1 LNTKNIYLLRHG
13 QTDFNKRGVVQ
24 GKGIDAPLNSTGQE
38 QANKFFQKY
47 KGISFDRIYISTLL
61 RTYQTV
67 KGFIDLGIP
76 VKKLEGLDEIDW
88 GVWEGKSLS
97 EDGRQYYSE
106 TVKRWSNGETS
117 YAIEGGESPDKVRDR
132 QIKAFDEIMDN
143 SKEELILI
151 CMHGRA
157 MRILLPT
164 LLNIPLRKMDQFEH
178 ENTSLYQ
185 LSYSGKKFVITN
197 YNDTSHLIGN

>member
-1 LNTKNIYLLRHG
+1 M
-13 QTDFNKRGVVQ
+13 
-24 GKGIDAPLNSTGQE
+24 
-38 QANKFFQKY
+38 
-47 KGISFDRIYISTLL
+47 
-61 RTYQTV
+61 
-67 KGFIDLGIP
+67 
-76 VKKLEGLDEIDW
+76 KKLEGLDEIDW

-97 EDGRQYYSE
+97 EEGRQYYLE

-117 YAIEGGESPDKVRDR
+117 YAIEGGESPEMVRDR
-132 QIKAFDEIMDN
+132 QIKAFDAIMDN

-164 LLNIPLRKMDQFEH
+164 LLNIPLYKMDQFEH

-185 LSYSGKKFVITN
+185 LSYDGKKFVITTH
-197 YNDTSHLIGN
+197 NDTSHLIGN